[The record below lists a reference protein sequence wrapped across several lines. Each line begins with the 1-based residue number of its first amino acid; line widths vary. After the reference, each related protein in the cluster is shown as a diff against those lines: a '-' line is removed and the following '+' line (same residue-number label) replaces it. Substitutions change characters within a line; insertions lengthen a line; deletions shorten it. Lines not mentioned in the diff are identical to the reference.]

1 MILPPHPSA
10 ILPAGVAEI
19 LRSKSAEAE
28 VIRDLHP
35 DQLALIYTQQWFRM
49 LLPEGYP
56 LTSPGKPPLS
66 LSQLV
71 RLEEGLSWADGSVG
85 WMVTLCSGA
94 GWFAGF
100 FPPAAY
106 SDIFSDKQLC
116 VAGSGAPSGEAH
128 VVPGGYRISGRWDYA
143 SGALHATA
151 FTANCVI
158 VDNGQAVLTDD
169 GSPLVR
175 PFLFRK
181 EEVSVD
187 RNWNTIGLIATGS
200 HSFEVS
206 NAEVP
211 ADRCFDI
218 APSQA
223 KAQHPIYRYPFLQL
237 AEATLAANL
246 SGMGMHFLDC
256 ANPFFNQRIHR
267 GRVPAG
273 AAEEINAALE
283 EARNTIQTKRT
294 EFYKTLD
301 RSWERQADFDAV
313 SRCSRELVSAVRS
326 MVDKLYPYGGLGA
339 ARPDTEI
346 NRVWR
351 DLHTASQHNLLVFGR

>member
-158 VDNGQAVLTDD
+158 VDNGQAVLKDD

-187 RNWNTIGLIATGS
+187 KNWNTVGLIATGS
-200 HSFEVS
+200 H
-206 NAEVP
+206 A
-211 ADRCFDI
+211 
-218 APSQA
+218 
-223 KAQHPIYRYPFLQL
+223 
-237 AEATLAANL
+237 
-246 SGMGMHFLDC
+246 
-256 ANPFFNQRIHR
+256 
-267 GRVPAG
+267 
-273 AAEEINAALE
+273 
-283 EARNTIQTKRT
+283 
-294 EFYKTLD
+294 
-301 RSWERQADFDAV
+301 
-313 SRCSRELVSAVRS
+313 
-326 MVDKLYPYGGLGA
+326 
-339 ARPDTEI
+339 
-346 NRVWR
+346 
-351 DLHTASQHNLLVFGR
+351 

>member
-10 ILPAGVAEI
+10 FLSAEVVKT
-19 LRSKSAEAE
+19 LRSKAAEAE
-28 VIRDLHP
+28 VNRDLHP
-35 DQLALIYTQQWFRM
+35 DQLGLIYAQQWFRM
-49 LLPEGYP
+49 LLPED
-56 LTSPGKPPLS
+56 PLS

-71 RLEEGLSWADGSVG
+71 RLEEGLSWADGPVG
-85 WMVTLCSGA
+85 WTVTLCSGA

-100 FPPAAY
+100 FPPGAFP
-106 SDIFSDKQLC
+106 DIFGNKQLC
-116 VAGSGAPSGEAH
+116 LSGSGAASGEAH
-128 VVPGGYRISGRWDYA
+128 VIPGGYRISGRWDYA

-158 VDNGQAVLTDD
+158 LEDGKKVVMDD
-169 GSPLVR
+169 GSLLVR

-181 EEVSVD
+181 EEVAID
-187 RNWNTIGLIATGS
+187 KNWNTIGLIATGS
-200 HSFEVS
+200 HAFEV
-206 NAEVP
+206 NNVEIP
-211 ADRCFDI
+211 ADRCFNI
-218 APSQA
+218 APGEA
-223 KAQHPIYRYPFLQL
+223 KVAHPIYRYPFLQL

-256 ANPFFNQRIHR
+256 AAPFFHQRIQS
-267 GRVPAG
+267 GRIPAT
-273 AAEEINAALE
+273 AAGEMNAALA
-283 EARNTIQTKRT
+283 EAQDTIQTKRT

-301 RSWERQADFDAV
+301 RSVEGQTNFETV
-313 SRCSRELVSAVRS
+313 SQSSRGLVTAVRM

-339 ARPDTEI
+339 ARPDTEF